1 MFGEKKYAMRL
12 WFDPSRLSAYS
23 ITPKDVQNAPK
34 RKCGTAWGKLS
45 GDATD
50 LGIRTFGKM
59 NTEDEFNK
67 LIIKNVSGAISC
79 WKMSAKPSWAPK

>member
-1 MFGEKKYAMRL
+1 MRAL
-12 WFDPSRLSAYS
+12 VRPQQAERVCHYS
-23 ITPKDVQNAPK
+23 QDVQNALQK
-34 RKCGTAWGKLS
+34 KKCGTARGKLS

-67 LIIKNVSGAISC
+67 LIIKMSVVRISC
-79 WKMSAKPSWAPK
+79 WKMSAKPSWTPKMKKVC